1 MYGYNE
7 SEASTG
13 ANTVKCHY
21 KGNFFVEFPDRT
33 IHKII
38 YPTLKLTGTVMGT
51 RMLSFKGDAFVID
64 EKNDLIAEIC
74 VDPDERGFFKRITSK
89 KTTYPDHFR

>member
-13 ANTVKCHY
+13 ANSVKSHY
-21 KGNFFVEFPDRT
+21 KGNLFIEFPDRT

-38 YPTLKLTGTVMGT
+38 FPVLKITGTIMGT
-51 RMLSFKGDAFVID
+51 RILSFKGNTYIID
-64 EKNDLIAEIC
+64 EKNDLITEIS
-74 VDPDERGFFKRITSK
+74 VDPDERGFFKRLTSK
-89 KTTYPDHFR
+89 KSTYPDHFR